1 MDVLL
6 PVFVAVLLS
15 ETGGRVQARAHLLSQ
30 TFGTG
35 GAILAALSLSTM
47 LSLFVAGIGGGWIAE
62 TISFQARTLLAG
74 LALLF
79 AGLPMFLAM
88 KAPKAVGGKAAFPA
102 ALGAFLPVQFGDASQ
117 FIVFAMAARTDQP
130 ALGIAAGLVA
140 TLVSAAFPLMMARD
154 WPGVLP
160 LALLRRVAAVLL
172 TLAGA
177 WMIVSALRLV

>member
-6 PVFVAVLLS
+6 PVFVAVLLA

-30 TFGTG
+30 TYGSG
-35 GAILAALSLSTM
+35 GAILAALSLSTFA
-47 LSLFVAGIGGGWIAE
+47 SLLIAGVGGAWVAD

-79 AGLPMFLAM
+79 AGLPMLLAVR
-88 KAPKAVGGKAAFPA
+88 PPGELGGKTVFPA
-102 ALGAFLPVQFGDASQ
+102 ALRAFLPVQFGDASQ

-130 ALGIAAGLVA
+130 VLGIAAGLVA
-140 TLVSAAFPLMMARD
+140 TLASAAFPIMMGRD
-154 WPGVLP
+154 WPGALP
-160 LALLRRVAAVLL
+160 LVLLRRVAAALL